1 MGDME
6 PRAAYEKYRDF
17 EITLFQL
24 NEYLLPYKPKI
35 TINDPI
41 TVNSVHVIKCL
52 SKYLSSEID
61 KLTMV
66 DWVNIIWF
74 NDAFEFED
82 EESDSIAS
90 VVTVLETMDEE
101 GVVVT
106 DDQIRKMIKCLE
118 SNKDYVEY
126 YIDDF
131 LGQFSFLKDFVDKE
145 IKSIQSSPH
154 LDERTHYVSDEV
166 VFNFRESQIVV
177 QSDYADVDL
186 YFDHD
191 EDVLLTIKEDK
202 GHVAVCNIGS
212 ETIKE
217 YPIGEKAKKITLFFD
232 EVSSICSSK
241 VCRYPLGLFIYT
253 GKRNIGV
260 WRDLFHGCMLNSDYE
275 EASYASIFS
284 IDEMWDGYED
294 APPFRVTRTAFDVKT
309 GEVYPVDERR
319 YK

>member
-1 MGDME
+1 ME
-6 PRAAYEKYRDF
+6 PKRVFEQFRDLK
-17 EITLFQL
+17 ISKQQL
-24 NEYLLPYKPKI
+24 VDYLH
-35 TINDPI
+35 NDPHKVIIAEPI
-41 TVNSVHVIKCL
+41 TVNSGHVKNCL

-61 KLTMV
+61 KLAMV

-118 SNKDYVEY
+118 SNKDYDEY
-126 YIDDF
+126 DTDDF
-131 LGQFSFLKDFVDKE
+131 LSQFSFLKNFVDKE
-145 IKSIQSSPH
+145 IKFIQSSPH
-154 LDERTHYVSDEV
+154 FEENTNYVSDEV
-166 VFNFRESQIVV
+166 VFDFSDSQIVV

-232 EVSSICSSK
+232 EVSSTCSCK
-241 VCRYPLGLFIYT
+241 VCRYPLGLFFYT
-253 GKRNIGV
+253 EKRNIGV

-275 EASYASIFS
+275 DASYSSLFS
-284 IDEMWDGYED
+284 MDEKWGSYED
-294 APPFRVTRTAFDVKT
+294 VPPFKVTRMAFDVKT
-309 GEVYPVDERR
+309 GEVYPVDEKL
-319 YK
+319 Y